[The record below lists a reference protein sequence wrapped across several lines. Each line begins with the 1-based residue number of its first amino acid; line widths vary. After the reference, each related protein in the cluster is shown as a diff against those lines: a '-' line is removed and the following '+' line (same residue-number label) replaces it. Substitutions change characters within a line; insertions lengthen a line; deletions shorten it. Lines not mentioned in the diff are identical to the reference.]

1 MFPATDLQLLQV
13 WETVESEKLR
23 DGLVGQLR
31 AAAEEEAG
39 KGRAVEEQEEDGG
52 LGTSAADLQLRQT
65 LEGREESLQLSI

>member
-39 KGRAVEEQEEDGG
+39 EGRAVEEQEEDGG